1 MYRVI
6 TFKSKELKK
15 KTIYIETEPDIS
27 VSDFDDVET
36 ERRRS
41 RKKKD
46 EGKVYMIDG
55 VEVREEDLTNDE
67 KMDLQA
73 EALLNADGFYT
84 ALMPF
89 DQISEEKEENFEDEE
104 SNSDKKKDF
113 TFIKIAGVMLGAIAL
128 IAGMFAFMLLR

>member
-27 VSDFDDVET
+27 VSDFDDIET
-36 ERRRS
+36 KRHRS

-89 DQISEEKEENFEDEE
+89 DQISEEKEENVEDEE